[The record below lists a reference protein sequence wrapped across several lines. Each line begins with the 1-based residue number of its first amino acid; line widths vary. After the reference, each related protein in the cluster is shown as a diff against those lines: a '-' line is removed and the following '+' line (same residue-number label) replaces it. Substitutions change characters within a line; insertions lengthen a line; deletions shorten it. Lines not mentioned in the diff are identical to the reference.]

1 MLVTL
6 VASAGKSTQRAVR
19 VYKSAAK
26 AWQGHCETPAGGQ
39 ARLSLTTSV
48 CARYSQFASS
58 STSSAGT
65 EDTRTKKNMAKEQ
78 DAPPPPKP
86 APAVSSCAGLLWFTS
101 EMKTAGRPPY
111 CFGRRGEL
119 KAGAEALEKI
129 AKNDD
134 QQKDDKPSE
143 GFTYACLGYAQA
155 TAKMTRE
162 GKLPLCDVGVRFALL
177 RAADTNEQRKKKA
190 LAAARRRDTVGT
202 TAGIS
207 PRDEDELS
215 KKASG
220 VLTYMANGIQTFV
233 SKASRF
239 WAGALTNYPEK
250 FGNFTDKMTRAL
262 QNHTKY
268 LVKLCRKALA
278 WRPSE

>member
-1 MLVTL
+1 
-6 VASAGKSTQRAVR
+6 
-19 VYKSAAK
+19 
-26 AWQGHCETPAGGQ
+26 
-39 ARLSLTTSV
+39 
-48 CARYSQFASS
+48 
-58 STSSAGT
+58 
-65 EDTRTKKNMAKEQ
+65 MAKEQ
-78 DAPPPPKP
+78 DAPEKPQTP
-86 APAVSSCAGLLWFTS
+86 APVSSCAGLLWFTS

-220 VLTYMANGIQTFV
+220 VLQYMANGIQTFV
-233 SKASRF
+233 TKASRF

>member
-1 MLVTL
+1 
-6 VASAGKSTQRAVR
+6 
-19 VYKSAAK
+19 
-26 AWQGHCETPAGGQ
+26 
-39 ARLSLTTSV
+39 
-48 CARYSQFASS
+48 
-58 STSSAGT
+58 
-65 EDTRTKKNMAKEQ
+65 MAKEQ
-78 DAPPPPKP
+78 DAPPTPKA
-86 APAVSSCAGLLWFTS
+86 APVSSCAGLLWFTS

-134 QQKDDKPSE
+134 QQKEDKPSE

-220 VLTYMANGIQTFV
+220 VLQYMANGIQTFV
-233 SKASRF
+233 TKASRF
-239 WAGALTNYPEK
+239 WSGALTNYPEK
-250 FGNFTDKMTRAL
+250 FGNFTDKMSRAL

>member
-1 MLVTL
+1 MVSHVSRLRHPFVPRE
-6 VASAGKSTQRAVR
+6 SSCQRAAR
-19 VYKSAAK
+19 
-26 AWQGHCETPAGGQ
+26 QGISRDP
-39 ARLSLTTSV
+39 
-48 CARYSQFASS
+48 SQNP
-58 STSSAGT
+58 
-65 EDTRTKKNMAKEQ
+65 KKMAKEQ
-78 DAPPPPKP
+78 DAPPTPKP

-101 EMKTAGRPPY
+101 EMKSSGRPPY

-119 KAGAEALEKI
+119 RAGAEALEKI
-129 AKNDD
+129 AKGDD

-177 RAADTNEQRKKKA
+177 RAADTADSRKKKA

-202 TAGIS
+202 TSGIS

-215 KKASG
+215 QKASG
-220 VLTYMANGIQTFV
+220 LMQYMANGIQTFV
-233 SKASRF
+233 TKASRF
-239 WAGALTNYPEK
+239 WSGALTNYPEK
-250 FGNFTDKMTRAL
+250 FGSFTDKMTRAL
-262 QNHTKY
+262 QNHAKY

>member
-1 MLVTL
+1 MCQQQH
-6 VASAGKSTQRAVR
+6 ASGK
-19 VYKSAAK
+19 
-26 AWQGHCETPAGGQ
+26 GENH
-39 ARLSLTTSV
+39 
-48 CARYSQFASS
+48 
-58 STSSAGT
+58 
-65 EDTRTKKNMAKEQ
+65 KKNMAREQ

-101 EMKTAGRPPY
+101 EMKSSGRPPY

-119 KAGAEALEKI
+119 RAGAEALEKI
-129 AKNDD
+129 AKGDD

-177 RAADTNEQRKKKA
+177 RAADTADSRKKKA

-220 VLTYMANGIQTFV
+220 VLQYMANGIQTFV
-233 SKASRF
+233 TKASRF

-268 LVKLCRKALA
+268 LLKLCRKALA